1 MLLLMEQA
9 LDGKQRIWSYLA
21 STLRIEV
28 VSGVQHTCTILTHVC
43 IQLFKIFKLLIISV
57 RVSVVFGVYISA
69 L

>member
-28 VSGVQHTCTILTHVC
+28 VSRVQYIGTTLAHVC

-57 RVSVVFGVYISA
+57 CVSVAFGVYISA